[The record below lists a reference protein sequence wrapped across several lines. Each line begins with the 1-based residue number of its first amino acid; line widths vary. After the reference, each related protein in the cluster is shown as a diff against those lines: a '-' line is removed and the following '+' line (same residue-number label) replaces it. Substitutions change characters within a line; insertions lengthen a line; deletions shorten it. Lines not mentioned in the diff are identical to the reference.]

1 MMDLILIILGIVG
14 SAAIVIAAYV
24 VAVAS
29 RNYASQDEKRNVMD
43 SAKPAVRLVPRSSKD
58 RRDGRPVTFP
68 LAANGILVANDR
80 RVQPDRR
87 SAA

>member
-1 MMDLILIILGIVG
+1 MDLILIILGIVG
-14 SAAIVIAAYV
+14 SAAIVVAAYV
-24 VAVAS
+24 FAMSS
-29 RNYASQDEKRNVMD
+29 RNYASRDEKRNVMD
-43 SAKPAVRLVPRSSKD
+43 PAKPALRLVPRSSKD

-80 RVQPDRR
+80 RTQTDRR